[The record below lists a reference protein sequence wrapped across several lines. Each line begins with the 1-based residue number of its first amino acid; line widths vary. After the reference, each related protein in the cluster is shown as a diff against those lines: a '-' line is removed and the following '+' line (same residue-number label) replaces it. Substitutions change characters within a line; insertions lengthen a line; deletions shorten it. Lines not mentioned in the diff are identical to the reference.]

1 MSCLGTDLGRMWF
14 STLVPHEISCQNERN
29 APRCEQVCVTNCS
42 RLALTLMSAT
52 HKTSVRTWPTVVEYS
67 FEQTAIDGV
76 IRQHAG
82 VAGMTTKLLRS
93 IFELGESINHCSVQ
107 PRVTATVA
115 MPRLST
121 HQLLTP
127 VPRRST
133 TAQATRQG
141 YKTVSQLWPAR
152 RRFSTPRP
160 PDRPLRQ
167 RKTPCRLPPSLG
179 QAGNKADDSPRSWPR
194 RIANKRP
201 NRQASSAGPQRQ
213 LFRLK
218 GRRLGRT
225 RTASGGGDLA
235 VLSLQH
241 MTPAATHRWSP
252 EVQASFRKL
261 HKKLRKVNKTFK
273 SQFPSLHF

>member
-1 MSCLGTDLGRMWF
+1 M
-14 STLVPHEISCQNERN
+14 
-29 APRCEQVCVTNCS
+29 
-42 RLALTLMSAT
+42 
-52 HKTSVRTWPTVVEYS
+52 
-67 FEQTAIDGV
+67 
-76 IRQHAG
+76 AG
-82 VAGMTTKLLRS
+82 LTTKLLRFS
-93 IFELGESINHCSVQ
+93 SLVNRYSVQ
-107 PRVTATVA
+107 PRGTTTVT

-127 VPRRST
+127 VPGRST
-133 TAQATRQG
+133 AAQATRQG
-141 YKTVSQLWPAR
+141 YKAVSRLWPAR
-152 RRFSTPRP
+152 RHFSTPRP
-160 PDRPLRQ
+160 PDSPLRQ
-167 RKTPCRLPPSLG
+167 RKMPCRLPPSLG

-273 SQFPSLHF
+273 GRFPNLHF